1 MITRRR
7 MLFLSAVA
15 ILAGA
20 APALAHHS
28 WPVDFSREIT
38 VKGTVTDYNWGNP
51 HVMIGLDVKRDD
63 GTTEKWNV
71 GGPSTN
77 RMEAN
82 GWIKSRWVEI
92 ENGRKRKYYSIRR
105 DGQKVLH
112 EKREQWSLIHSVL
125 NGLWKEKYV

>member
-1 MITRRR
+1 MTRRR
-7 MLFLSAVA
+7 TIWLAVA
-15 ILAGA
+15 TLLLAA
-20 APALAHHS
+20 TPLFAHHS

-38 VKGTVTDYNWGNP
+38 VKGSVTEYNWGNP

-82 GWIKSRWVEI
+82 GWHKGSLKLGDVITGTGYQFS
-92 ENGRKRKYYSIRR
+92 
-105 DGQKVLH
+105 DGQKILRLQRITMPDGKVMLLYG
-112 EKREQWSLIHSVL
+112 R
-125 NGLWKEKYV
+125 

>member
-7 MLFLSAVA
+7 MLFLSAMT
-15 ILAGA
+15 ILVGA

-38 VKGTVTDYNWGNP
+38 VKGTVTEYNWGNP
-51 HVMIGLDVKRDD
+51 HVMIGVDVKRDD
-63 GTTEKWNV
+63 GTIEKWNV

-82 GWIKSRWVEI
+82 GWHKSSLKLGDVI
-92 ENGRKRKYYSIRR
+92 IGTGYQFS
-105 DGQKVLH
+105 DGQKVLRLQRITMPDG
-112 EKREQWSLIHSVL
+112 KVMLLYGR
-125 NGLWKEKYV
+125 